1 MKAFLK
7 DIQTGDFGEFYI
19 TGDMDK
25 IEGNDITFK
34 TDAEEVYPEMVAKC
48 DVSTSVELTTSRDN
62 VMFED
67 ELLEKIITDIEA
79 EAKVIKEASD
89 NIGKEEEGNWSADH
103 LFQIDSR
110 VDLIL
115 MHVQKFRTIL
125 ETIYGG

>member
-19 TGDMDK
+19 TGDMNK
-25 IEGNDITFK
+25 TEGNDITFK
-34 TDAEEVYPEMVAKC
+34 TDAEEVYPEMVTKC
-48 DVSTSVELTTSRDN
+48 DVSASVELTTSRDN

-79 EAKVIKEASD
+79 EAKVIKDASD
-89 NIGKEEEGNWSADH
+89 NIGKETEGNWSADH

-115 MHVQKFRTIL
+115 EHVQKFRTIL
-125 ETIYGG
+125 ETIYGE